1 MSTVHGGPS
10 GQDGPPAAPAAVGAT
25 ADAPSP
31 VADSGAGA
39 GAPSPVAGA
48 DSGAGAGARGAAGPA
63 SSVAV
68 ALQPVP
74 ARAAGVQLIGEA
86 KGSGYKEAPSLVRRA
101 DGQTIQLTRLLYLVL
116 EAIDGQRGIEEIA
129 GHASDSFG
137 RLVSAENVRT
147 LITSQLLPLG
157 LLQLADGSEPAVKKS
172 NPLLGMRF
180 RYSVTDPDRT
190 RKITAPFATL
200 FNPLIV
206 VAVTAAFLATCW
218 WVLMVKG
225 LASAT
230 HEAFANPGLVL
241 LILVVTVLS
250 AGFHE
255 FGHAAAARRGGATP
269 GAMGTGLY
277 LMWPAFYT
285 DVTDSY
291 RLGRG
296 GRLRTDLG
304 GLYFNAIVAVAI
316 MGIWWATGFDAL
328 LLVVVTQILQ
338 MVRQLM
344 PLVRFDGYHILAD
357 ATGVP
362 DLFQRIKPTLLAL
375 VPWRKTDPE
384 AGLLKPWARAVVTI
398 WVLVTVPLLLFSMAT
413 MVLTLPRVL
422 GTAWDNGLKQQ
433 AMLSHSVATGDV
445 ADAAVRVIAIA
456 CLALPVLGIL
466 YILLR
471 LVRQLATGLWRKTRG
486 KALQRATAIVAI
498 AAVAAG
504 LAWAWWPGADTYR
517 PVQPYERGT
526 LADATTAVFPAATAA
541 RMAEGQSGTTVAL
554 WPEGARRP
562 TREDP
567 QLSMVLVPRQSGTST
582 TAGPAAAPAAPS
594 WVFPFD
600 KPAAPEDDGNQ
611 SLAVNTTDGSVVYDV
626 AFALVWAEDGDTV
639 DTRNEAYAFASCADC
654 AAVAV
659 GFQVVLIVGQTDVI
673 VPENLSASANYNCV
687 RCLTYALASQLVL
700 TLDGPLSSDG
710 MARLN
715 ALWQEIAAYGKDLR
729 NQPLSEIQGRLS
741 AYKEQIMAVI
751 KADPNAT
758 PAGSAGTASTPGA
771 TPGATS
777 GATPAATTGASTGST
792 PGATPGATAGATPG
806 STQAPAPGPTGAA
819 APTGGTT
826 SSGAT
831 PGSSATV
838 PAGQQL
844 TQPAAP
850 EPGTVSPAPASTAPP
865 AP

>member
-10 GQDGPPAAPAAVGAT
+10 GQDGPPLLPAPGGVGSAADTA
-25 ADAPSP
+25 ADAAAGSD
-31 VADSGAGA
+31 AGTAGA
-39 GAPSPVAGA
+39 GTVRAE
-48 DSGAGAGARGAAGPA
+48 
-63 SSVAV
+63 SSVAGG
-68 ALQPVP
+68 LQPVP
-74 ARAAGVQLIGEA
+74 VRAAGVQLIGEA
-86 KGSGYKEAPSLVRRA
+86 KGSGYKEAPSLVRRS

-116 EAIDGQRGIEEIA
+116 EAIDGQRGPEEIA
-129 GHASDSFG
+129 GHASNSFG

-157 LLQLADGSEPAVKKS
+157 LLRLADGSEPAVKKS

-206 VAVTAAFLATCW
+206 VAVTAAFLVTCW

-375 VPWRKTDPE
+375 VPWRRTAPE
-384 AGLLKPWARAVVTI
+384 ARLLKPWARAVVTI

-422 GTAWDNGLKQQ
+422 GTAWVNGLKQQ
-433 AMLSHSVATGDV
+433 AMLSHSLAAGDV
-445 ADAAVRVIAIA
+445 ADAAVRVIALA

-471 LVRQLATGLWRKTRG
+471 LVRQLVTGLWQKTRG

-498 AAVAAG
+498 AAVTAG
-504 LAWAWWPGADTYR
+504 LACVWWPGGDTYR

-526 LADATTAVFPAATAA
+526 LADATTAVFPAAATS
-541 RMAEGQSGTTVAL
+541 RMAEGQTGKTVAL
-554 WPEGARRP
+554 WPEGARKP
-562 TREDP
+562 TRDEP
-567 QLSMVLVPRQSGTST
+567 QLSMVLVPRQAA
-582 TAGPAAAPAAPS
+582 TAGSTGTAGSAGTAAAAAPTAPS

-600 KPAAPEDDGNQ
+600 RPAAPEDDGNQ

-626 AFALVWAEDGDTV
+626 AFALVWADDGDTV
-639 DTRNEAYAFASCADC
+639 DTKNEAYAFASCADC

-659 GFQVVLIVGQTDVI
+659 GFQVVLIVGQANVI
-673 VPENLSASANYNCV
+673 VPENLSAAANYNCL

-741 AYKEQIMAVI
+741 AYKEQIMALI
-751 KADPNAT
+751 KADPSAT
-758 PAGSAGTASTPGA
+758 PAGSAGTAA

-777 GATPAATTGASTGST
+777 GATTGAS
-792 PGATPGATAGATPG
+792 PGN
-806 STQAPAPGPTGAA
+806 TQAPSPGAGGTGTTAPAGGGAPTDGAA
-819 APTGGTT
+819 PAPAEPAQTGQPAQPGGT
-826 SSGAT
+826 G
-831 PGSSATV
+831 
-838 PAGQQL
+838 
-844 TQPAAP
+844 TQPATAP
-850 EPGTVSPAPASTAPP
+850 APTPDTASPAPASTAPP

>member
-1 MSTVHGGPS
+1 MSTVHGRPS
-10 GQDGPPAAPAAVGAT
+10 GQDGPPALPATGGATSAATSPDAGARARARGDAAGPPSSAAVG
-25 ADAPSP
+25 
-31 VADSGAGA
+31 
-39 GAPSPVAGA
+39 
-48 DSGAGAGARGAAGPA
+48 
-63 SSVAV
+63 
-68 ALQPVP
+68 LQPVP
-74 ARAAGVQLIGEA
+74 VRAAGVQLIGEA
-86 KGSGYKEAPSLVRRA
+86 KGSGYKEAPSLVRRS

-116 EAIDGQRGIEEIA
+116 EAIDGERGLEEIA

-398 WVLVTVPLLLFSMAT
+398 WVLVTVPLLLFS
-413 MVLTLPRVL
+413 L
-422 GTAWDNGLKQQ
+422 
-433 AMLSHSVATGDV
+433 ATGDL

-456 CLALPVLGIL
+456 CLALPVLGIF

-526 LADATTAVFPAATAA
+526 LADATTAVFPAAAA
-541 RMAEGQSGTTVAL
+541 SRMAEGQSGTTVAL
-554 WPEGARRP
+554 LPEGARRP

-567 QLSMVLVPRQSGTST
+567 QLSMVLVPRQSGTAN
-582 TAGPAAAPAAPS
+582 TAGSAAAPVAPS

-600 KPAAPEDDGNQ
+600 KPAAPGDDGNQ
-611 SLAVNTTDGSVVYDV
+611 SLAVNTT
-626 AFALVWAEDGDTV
+626 
-639 DTRNEAYAFASCADC
+639 
-654 AAVAV
+654 
-659 GFQVVLIVGQTDVI
+659 
-673 VPENLSASANYNCV
+673 
-687 RCLTYALASQLVL
+687 
-700 TLDGPLSSDG
+700 
-710 MARLN
+710 
-715 ALWQEIAAYGKDLR
+715 
-729 NQPLSEIQGRLS
+729 
-741 AYKEQIMAVI
+741 
-751 KADPNAT
+751 
-758 PAGSAGTASTPGA
+758 
-771 TPGATS
+771 
-777 GATPAATTGASTGST
+777 
-792 PGATPGATAGATPG
+792 
-806 STQAPAPGPTGAA
+806 
-819 APTGGTT
+819 
-826 SSGAT
+826 
-831 PGSSATV
+831 
-838 PAGQQL
+838 
-844 TQPAAP
+844 
-850 EPGTVSPAPASTAPP
+850 
-865 AP
+865 

>member
-10 GQDGPPAAPAAVGAT
+10 GQDGPPALPATGGAT
-25 ADAPSP
+25 SAATSP
-31 VADSGAGA
+31 D
-39 GAPSPVAGA
+39 
-48 DSGAGAGARGAAGPA
+48 AGARARGDAAGPA
-63 SSVAV
+63 SSAAV
-68 ALQPVP
+68 GLQPVP
-74 ARAAGVQLIGEA
+74 VRAAGVQLIGEA
-86 KGSGYKEAPSLVRRA
+86 KGSGYKEAPSLVRRS

-116 EAIDGQRGIEEIA
+116 EAIDGERGLEEIA

-433 AMLSHSVATGDV
+433 AMLSHSLATGDL

-456 CLALPVLGIL
+456 CLALPVLGIF

-471 LVRQLATGLWRKTRG
+471 LVRQLATGLWQQDPRKGPPARHRHRCDRG
-486 KALQRATAIVAI
+486 GGGRPRL
-498 AAVAAG
+498 G
-504 LAWAWWPGADTYR
+504 L
-517 PVQPYERGT
+517 V
-526 LADATTAVFPAATAA
+526 
-541 RMAEGQSGTTVAL
+541 
-554 WPEGARRP
+554 ARR
-562 TREDP
+562 
-567 QLSMVLVPRQSGTST
+567 
-582 TAGPAAAPAAPS
+582 
-594 WVFPFD
+594 
-600 KPAAPEDDGNQ
+600 
-611 SLAVNTTDGSVVYDV
+611 
-626 AFALVWAEDGDTV
+626 
-639 DTRNEAYAFASCADC
+639 
-654 AAVAV
+654 
-659 GFQVVLIVGQTDVI
+659 
-673 VPENLSASANYNCV
+673 
-687 RCLTYALASQLVL
+687 
-700 TLDGPLSSDG
+700 
-710 MARLN
+710 
-715 ALWQEIAAYGKDLR
+715 
-729 NQPLSEIQGRLS
+729 
-741 AYKEQIMAVI
+741 
-751 KADPNAT
+751 
-758 PAGSAGTASTPGA
+758 
-771 TPGATS
+771 
-777 GATPAATTGASTGST
+777 
-792 PGATPGATAGATPG
+792 
-806 STQAPAPGPTGAA
+806 
-819 APTGGTT
+819 
-826 SSGAT
+826 
-831 PGSSATV
+831 
-838 PAGQQL
+838 
-844 TQPAAP
+844 
-850 EPGTVSPAPASTAPP
+850 
-865 AP
+865 